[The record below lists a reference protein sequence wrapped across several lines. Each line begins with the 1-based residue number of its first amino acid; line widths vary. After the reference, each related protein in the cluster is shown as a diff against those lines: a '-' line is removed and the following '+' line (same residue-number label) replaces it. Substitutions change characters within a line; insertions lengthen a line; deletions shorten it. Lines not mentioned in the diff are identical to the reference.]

1 MNWYMQPLKKYAAFI
16 GRARRRE
23 YWTFVIV
30 NDIIGFVLGFIV
42 GLAGITPQTEYSVL
56 AVIFG
61 LFVLIPSLAVSV
73 RRLHDTGRSGWWLLI
88 GLIPIIGV
96 IVLLIFYVLDSQAGT
111 NEYGP
116 SPKITDSSSNK
127 Y

>member
-1 MNWYMQPLKKYAAFI
+1 MQPLKKYAAFT

-23 YWTFVIV
+23 YWTFTIV
-30 NDIIGFVLGFIV
+30 NDIISLVLSVIED
-42 GLAGITPQTEYSVL
+42 LTGIAAETDIGVL
-56 AVIFG
+56 IVIFS

-88 GLIPIIGV
+88 GLIPIIGAL
-96 IVLLIFYVLDSQAGT
+96 VLLIFFVLDSQAGT

-116 SPKITDSSSNK
+116 SPKITDSPSNK

>member
-1 MNWYMQPLKKYAAFI
+1 MNWYMQPLKKYAAFT

-30 NDIIGFVLGFIV
+30 NDIICLILGVIE
-42 GLAGITPQTEYSVL
+42 GLTGITAESDYSVL
-56 AVIFG
+56 AVIFS
-61 LFVLIPSLAVSV
+61 LFVLIPTFAVTV

-88 GLIPIIGV
+88 GLIPIIGAL
-96 IVLLIFYVLDSQAGT
+96 VLLIFFVLDSQAGT

-116 SPKITDSSSNK
+116 SPKITDSPSNK